1 LLNGD
6 LEKCLSF
13 VALVGEVLGIS
24 EELSEVHK
32 FLVNEHSGNF
42 ASQVSESLFDIGID
56 GITNEVLPAFRVGL
70 RNCLKIS
77 HVHLG
82 HLKQD
87 NLLVGLLAVVSL
99 RVVSVVAAS
108 AASATTVIASVVVVL
123 VVGVA
128 LLIATLVSTVV
139 IVPTLVA
146 VAALI
151 LIGEAHQCLNNL
163 LGGSVLSALS
173 LLILFV
179 LGDPHF
185 NLNGLGGSEK
195 ILAIKS
201 LDSLLSISN
210 GIVQDVSV
218 LGLDLSFAVFLD

>member
-1 LLNGD
+1 MLNGD